1 MFIATEESELESLRS
16 GEIMNDLINE
26 LERIIMDEKIIGLYD
41 TEAVERKV
49 RNTQIKEF
57 KLEEIEQG
65 KKEEYL
71 RLAKKFKHLGVS
83 IQDIAEATGLTMDD
97 IEKI

>member
-16 GEIMNDLINE
+16 GEIMNDLING
-26 LERIIMDEKIIGLYD
+26 LERISMDEKIIGLYD
-41 TEAVERKV
+41 TEVVERKV

-83 IQDIAEATGLTMDD
+83 IQDIAKATGLTMDD